1 MKIPTMAQRLA
12 ERERPEGAP
21 VMRQRWARLLFLHWA
36 WEPAAIQATLPPGL
50 TVDLHEGRA
59 WVGVVPFFMERVR
72 PRGLPA
78 VPGISNFLELN
89 VRTYVHDAQGRPGV
103 WFYSLDA
110 NQWLAVKVART
121 LFYLPYEHATMSASV
136 TPRAAGN
143 GCEVD
148 FRSRRAGEEGESR
161 FSYQTPAETK
171 AKEAKRGSL
180 EFFLVER
187 YRLFAWDGRGGR
199 LFSGRVHHT
208 PYQITTDPQV
218 TWSDQTM
225 ALAGFDVDGRAPEHV
240 AAARA
245 VDVEIWPL
253 KQVAERVRCE
263 SESGES
269 LGIGAGAPA

>member
-1 MKIPTMAQRLA
+1 
-12 ERERPEGAP
+12 
-21 VMRQRWARLLFLHWA
+21 
-36 WEPAAIQATLPPGL
+36 
-50 TVDLHEGRA
+50 
-59 WVGVVPFFMERVR
+59 
-72 PRGLPA
+72 
-78 VPGISNFLELN
+78 

-136 TPRAAGN
+136 TPRAAGK

-148 FRSRRAGEEGESR
+148 FRSRRAGEEDESR

-225 ALAGFDVDGRAPEHV
+225 ALAGFDVDGRPPEHV